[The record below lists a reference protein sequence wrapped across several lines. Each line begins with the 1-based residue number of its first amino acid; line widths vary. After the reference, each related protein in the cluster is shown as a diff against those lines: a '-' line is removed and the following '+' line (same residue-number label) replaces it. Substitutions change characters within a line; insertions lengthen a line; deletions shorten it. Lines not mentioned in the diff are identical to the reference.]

1 MYQQKGIQVSLR
13 SIIARRF
20 SFTFNLAEKF
30 ESILIYMFLTSEEIL
45 ELKESDQNRPEILF
59 VGESFVWEYG

>member
-13 SIIARRF
+13 SIITRKF
-20 SFTFNLAEKF
+20 SNQFDLAEKC

-45 ELKESDQNRPEILF
+45 ELKESDQNRPEVLF
-59 VGESFVWEYG
+59 VLSKL